1 MVRPLPTAVGADCAA
16 ESVGVCAHA
25 AVREDSS
32 GPGAVVGCNGRVVI
46 GGVGYLHEGIDEGV
60 AVVGDLNNVG
70 LDIRGVER
78 LWCLW
83 GIRDVG
89 VLILSRVRIRLAGG
103 MTGGCVSAGSGSK
116 GLVECVVDL
125 CDEPGGLG
133 FFVGDGGGRFTKRR
147 YVVVVGCG
155 RMFLVRVGCGRL
167 PGAFAVASI
176 EKVVGGGDSVVLV
189 GVVAAL
195 ADVVQQ
201 VDKVL
206 PVVGAGEYLV
216 G

>member
-1 MVRPLPTAVGADCAA
+1 M
-16 ESVGVCAHA
+16 
-25 AVREDSS
+25 
-32 GPGAVVGCNGRVVI
+32 
-46 GGVGYLHEGIDEGV
+46 
-60 AVVGDLNNVG
+60 
-70 LDIRGVER
+70 
-78 LWCLW
+78 
-83 GIRDVG
+83 
-89 VLILSRVRIRLAGG
+89 
-103 MTGGCVSAGSGSK
+103 
-116 GLVECVVDL
+116 
-125 CDEPGGLG
+125 
-133 FFVGDGGGRFTKRR
+133 GDGGGRFTKRR
-147 YVVVVGCG
+147 YIVVVGCG